1 MAIGRCQPRWRD
13 QTRIAQLLSSSSVR
27 DLVHPNICPALV
39 WSRCTESRSTRA
51 GFGIARLGR
60 FEEREE
66 APPSS
71 SSPDA
76 RVFFVSILAQHRHP
90 NTAAAISRRSGIRSG
105 LSTLPGWYVQYVP
118 SRYLSAAQGK
128 RVDLIPHRARPWP
141 CERSTPRPDLP
152 QSPPPTRIP
161 AIQLRAEPGT
171 TTDLFPSVEGAVF
184 FFLSRHVANACIHP
198 STGVSLHFNARPG
211 WVTTLLHRNCAAF
224 DGNARSGLCLLCRT
238 GPYPS
243 PRLVSIRQT
252 LRLWNRR
259 LTSP

>member
-161 AIQLRAEPGT
+161 AIQQRAEPGT

-184 FFLSRHVANACIHP
+184 FFPSRHVAKCMHACIHSLASASISMRGRVGSQRYCTETVLR
-198 STGVSLHFNARPG
+198 STAMHDPVSVSCVEPVHIPR
-211 WVTTLLHRNCAAF
+211 H
-224 DGNARSGLCLLCRT
+224 GLCQSDRHS
-238 GPYPS
+238 GS
-243 PRLVSIRQT
+243 GIGG
-252 LRLWNRR
+252 
-259 LTSP
+259 